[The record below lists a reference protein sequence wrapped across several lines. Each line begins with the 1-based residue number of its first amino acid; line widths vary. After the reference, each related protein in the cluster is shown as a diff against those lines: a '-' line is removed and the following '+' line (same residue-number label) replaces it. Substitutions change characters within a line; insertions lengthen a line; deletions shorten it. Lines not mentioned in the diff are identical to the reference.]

1 MSVEQLLRCYME
13 VSYGWPWLLTLGTEL
28 VAPYPVP
35 GSSSIVTADSST
47 NPRRSSRLKKK
58 QAREGVRSLDKNRLD
73 LRSFHSMRRQAI
85 GQMLR
90 SPHPHT
96 HTHLGGKGPHM
107 TVQKLAQQF
116 RWVYGFR
123 TDLPCLRGLKVPL
136 ICTVY
141 RKQSQ

>member
-73 LRSFHSMRRQAI
+73 LLRSFHSMRRQAI

-96 HTHLGGKGPHM
+96 HTHTLVGRVHISLCRSWRSSFAECMGSGQTFP
-107 TVQKLAQQF
+107 AS
-116 RWVYGFR
+116 G
-123 TDLPCLRGLKVPL
+123 D
-136 ICTVY
+136 
-141 RKQSQ
+141 